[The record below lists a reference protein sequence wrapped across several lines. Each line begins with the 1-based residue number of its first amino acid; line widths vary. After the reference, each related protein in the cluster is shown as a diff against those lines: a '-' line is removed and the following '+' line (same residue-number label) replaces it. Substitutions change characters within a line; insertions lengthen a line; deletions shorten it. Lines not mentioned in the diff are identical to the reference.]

1 MPQDA
6 LVVAEGCENGHD
18 TIIPG
23 GTKSCKPVP
32 NRYKSNEII
41 NLPEDGIM
49 SDFKKNVMK
58 KNRSQHFFNILAVI
72 TGMALL
78 VVSGCREQSSLL
90 QVNPAFR
97 EYIQAFT
104 TGIISTHSVIKVRL
118 ADDFADTATF
128 NMPVAETFFRF
139 KPALQGKTYWTDSR
153 TIEFHPDGPL
163 PQDRIFTVSFFLSK
177 LITVPDSL
185 KTLLFQVQTMKQE
198 VAVSVENHKAYSH
211 SDLSREFLTGILKTA
226 DVADDQQVEK
236 VLKATQGGRDLPV
249 CWSHDPKNRSHL
261 FQVDSIYRGKTAS
274 DVKLQWDG
282 SPIQSETEGELRVEI
297 PALNDF
303 KILNVLSYPAE
314 QPCLRV
320 QFSDPLDPSQD
331 LDGLFR
337 VGKLQNLRYSADDNL
352 LWIYLPEMQ
361 EEKSKLTFEPS
372 IKNVRGQELG
382 KRILL
387 DVQIENAS
395 PNLRFVG
402 DGVILPSSN
411 GMLLPFEA
419 VNLSAV
425 DIKVVRI
432 FEKNIL
438 QFLQVNELSGN
449 SELARVGRIVLKQS
463 IPLNGV
469 ADRGRWNRFSIDLS
483 SMIKAEPGAV
493 YSVILSFTKEYS
505 TFPCSGSDSV
515 GPTGPDMMA
524 FSDPDKE
531 NEKEW
536 GYYSN
541 YYDDDFNNG
550 GWRNYRWEERND
562 PSKTSYYFNKTISR
576 NVLSSDLGIIAKGG
590 NDGEFHVYVTDIVS
604 SKPLSGVTV
613 EFFNFQL
620 QSLCKSTTDKEGMAT
635 VPVKKHP
642 FVLTAKSKG
651 QTGYLKLLDGL
662 AQSLS
667 MFDVSGEPVQNG
679 IKGYL
684 YGERGVWRPGDS
696 LFLTFILEDK
706 EHRLPRLHPVGFSL
720 FNPSGQL
727 MHRMVRTSSMDGFY
741 NFHTAT
747 APDAPTGNWLAVV
760 DVGGAEFRKTLKIE
774 TIKPNRLKITLD
786 FKTDRLVKDH
796 IPSAVLEATWLTG
809 ALAGNLKAKVT
820 MTLTKSATEFKGYT
834 GFVFNNPTA
843 GFSAENITVFDGR
856 LDPSGRA
863 LVLPKIHVTH
873 TAPGVLNARFET
885 MVFENGGDF
894 SVDRFSLPYYPFQS
908 YCGLRVP
915 VSKETNH
922 NLLTDQTYPIDLV
935 NVDARGKRVPSN
947 TLKVEVYK
955 LEWRWWW
962 DDSEAGSADFISTA
976 YIRPVDSAILK
987 TIEGKATY
995 PFEVGYDDWGR
1006 YLVKVTDQSSGHAA
1020 GSIVY
1025 VDWPGYFRMPG
1036 GEKQAAAMLML
1047 TTDKPGYKVG
1057 DVVKFTIPSA
1067 PDGRALVTIETGSK
1081 VLKSFWVPT
1090 SRGSVDFSFKA
1101 TEAMAPNCYV
1111 YVTLVQPHAQTTND
1125 LPIRLYG
1132 VVAVPVE
1139 NPGTHLR
1146 PAIHVQKEWAPG
1158 QKVTI
1163 GVSERDGKPMT
1174 YTLAIVDEGLLDLT
1188 RFKTPDPW
1196 NVFYA
1201 REALGV
1207 KTWDLYDQVIGAY
1220 SGELQRILS
1229 IGGDQEGDLKGA
1241 LKANRF
1247 VPMVRSFGPFEL
1259 KKGQSRNHSFTMP
1272 QYIGAVRV
1280 MVIAGKDGAYGQ
1292 NEKTV
1297 AVKKPLMVLSTLPR
1311 VVGPGETLKLP
1322 VSVFAMDKSIKNVKV
1337 DVEVNS
1343 LFIVEGAASKQLVF
1357 SATGDQM
1364 VTFDLKVSE
1373 STGIGRVGVVAYSG
1387 TQTAQHEIE
1396 IEVRNPNTRITNV
1409 FEKAI
1414 QPGASWVVDVVAPG
1428 IPGTNSG
1435 TLEISSIPPLNLN
1448 QRLGFLM
1455 KYPYGCLEQTVS
1467 AVFPQLYLTGIMDLP
1482 EKSEKESEQYIRQ
1495 AIQRMKSFQLA
1506 NGGLSYWPGGTY
1518 ADDWGTSYAGHFM
1531 LEAEQKG
1538 YALPVHFF
1546 TSWKE
1551 FQRQKAV
1558 SWDVNAGY
1566 FNDDLVQA
1574 YRLFTLALAR
1584 SPELGPMNRL
1594 LEKKDLSVAAQWQLA
1609 AAYQVAGKS
1618 ETAIRLIG
1626 RATTGIK
1633 PYREL
1638 SGTFGSDL
1646 RDKAMIVEV
1655 LSLLNMRTKA
1665 APLVKEISNALCS
1678 GEWYGTQSTAFAL
1691 MAMVKFSGKSSG
1703 SGVHATYRIS
1713 QDEPVTIGT
1722 SNPFVSRTMDVV
1734 PGKKGVV
1741 QVTNQ
1746 GKNILFARV
1755 IISGVPGYDG
1765 VAAASNNL
1773 KMKISWKS
1781 VHGGAINPQKLPQ
1794 GTNFIMEVTI
1804 TNPGLRGNYQQLALS
1819 QVFPSGW
1826 EIINARSSSLAQ
1838 TQTAASAFLYQDVR
1852 DDRVYTHFDL
1862 DAAQSKTF
1870 SVMLMAAYQGKFYL
1884 PAVLCE
1890 AMYDNTLNARVPGEW
1905 VEVVPSLK

>member
-1 MPQDA
+1 
-6 LVVAEGCENGHD
+6 
-18 TIIPG
+18 
-23 GTKSCKPVP
+23 
-32 NRYKSNEII
+32 
-41 NLPEDGIM
+41 
-49 SDFKKNVMK
+49 MK
-58 KNRSQHFFNILAVI
+58 KIHYHRFFYVLAVFAGI
-72 TGMALL
+72 ALL
-78 VVSGCREQSSLL
+78 MISGCRKQSSL
-90 QVNPAFR
+90 QRVNPAFR

-104 TGIISTHSVIKVRL
+104 TGIISTRSVIKVRL
-118 ADDFADTATF
+118 ADNFADTVTF

-139 KPALQGKTYWTDSR
+139 KPVIQGKTYWTDSR
-153 TIEFHPDGPL
+153 TIEFHPDEPL
-163 PQDRIFTVSFFLSK
+163 PQDQVYTVAFFLSK

-185 KTLLFQVQTMKQE
+185 NTLFSQVQTMKQE
-198 VAVSVENHKAYSH
+198 IAVSVENHKAYFH
-211 SDLSREFLTGILKTA
+211 SDLSREFLTGILKTS

-236 VLKATQGGRDLPV
+236 VLKATQDGRELPV
-249 CWSHDPKNRSHL
+249 CWSHDKKNRSHL
-261 FQVDSIYRGKTAS
+261 FQVDSIHRGRAAS
-274 DVKLQWDG
+274 AVKLQWDG
-282 SPIQSETEGELRVEI
+282 APINSKTDGDLKVEI

-303 KILNVLSYPAE
+303 RILDVRSFPSE

-320 QFSDPLDPSQD
+320 QFSDPLDPGQN

-337 VGKLQNLRYSADDNL
+337 VGKLQDLRYSVDDNL
-352 LWIYLPEMQ
+352 LWIYLPDIQ
-361 EEKSKLTFEPS
+361 ENKTRLTFEPS
-372 IKNVRGQELG
+372 IKNIQHKELG
-382 KRILL
+382 KRILI
-387 DVQIENAS
+387 DIQIENAS

-419 VNLSAV
+419 VNLNAV

-449 SELARVGRIVLKQS
+449 SELARVGRIVLKKS
-463 IPLNGV
+463 MPLNGV
-469 ADRGRWNRFSIDLS
+469 ADKGRWNRFSIDLS
-483 SMIKAEPGAV
+483 NLIKTEPGAI
-493 YSVILSFTKEYS
+493 YSVILSFRKDYS
-505 TFPCSGSDSV
+505 TFPCNGSDSV
-515 GPTGPDMMA
+515 NNNDRDMMV

-531 NEKEW
+531 NDKDW

-541 YYDDDFNNG
+541 YYDDDYNNG
-550 GWRNYRWEERND
+550 GWLQYRWEERDD
-562 PSKTSYYFNKTISR
+562 PCKPSYYFNKTISR

-590 NDGEFHVYVTDIVS
+590 NDGEFHVYVTDIVT
-604 SKPLSGVTV
+604 SKPLSGIAV

-620 QSLCKSTTDKEGMAT
+620 QSLCKATTDQEGMVT
-635 VPVKKHP
+635 VPVKKRP

-651 QTGYLKLLDGL
+651 QTGYLKLSDGL
-662 AQSLS
+662 ALSLS

-706 EHRLPRLHPVGFSL
+706 EHQLPKHHPVGFSL
-720 FNPSGQL
+720 LNPSGQL
-727 MHRMVRTSSMDGFY
+727 INRMVRTSSVDGFY
-741 NFHTAT
+741 SFNTVT
-747 APDAPTGNWLAVV
+747 APDAPTGNWLAQVS
-760 DVGGAEFRKTLKIE
+760 VGGAEFRKTLKIE

-786 FKTDRLVKDH
+786 FKTDRLIKDH
-796 IPSAVLEATWLTG
+796 IPSALLEATWLTG
-809 ALAGNLKAKVT
+809 SIAGNLKAKVT
-820 MTLTKSATEFKGYT
+820 MTLTKSATEFKGFP
-834 GFVFNNPTA
+834 GFVFDNPTA
-843 GFSAENITVFDGR
+843 GFAAENITVFDGR
-856 LDPSGRA
+856 LDPSGCA
-863 LVLPKIHVTH
+863 LILPKIHVTH

-885 MVFENGGDF
+885 MVFEDGGDF
-894 SVDRFSLPYYPFQS
+894 SVDRFVLPYYPFQS
-908 YCGLRVP
+908 YCGIRPPLNT
-915 VSKETNH
+915 KNDH
-922 NLLTDQTYPIDLV
+922 ILMTDKTYPVDLV
-935 NVDARGKRVPSN
+935 NVDSRGKLVPSN

-962 DDSEAGSADFISTA
+962 DDSEEGSADFISTA
-976 YIRPVDSAILK
+976 YIRPVDSTLLK
-987 TIEGKATY
+987 TADGKASY
-995 PFEVGYDDWGR
+995 PFEAGYDDWGR
-1006 YLVKVTDQSSGHAA
+1006 YLIKVTDQSSGHAA
-1020 GSIVY
+1020 GTIVY

-1036 GEKQAAAMLML
+1036 GEKQAAAMLTL

-1057 DVVKFTIPSA
+1057 DMIKLTLPSA

-1090 SRGSVDFSFKA
+1090 SRGSVDFSVKA

-1111 YVTLVQPHAQTTND
+1111 YITLIQPHAQTTND

-1132 VVAVPVE
+1132 VVAVPIE
-1139 NPGTHLR
+1139 NPGTHLS

-1163 GVSERDGKPMT
+1163 GISESNGKPMT

-1229 IGGDQEGDLKGA
+1229 IGGDQEGDLKGM

-1247 VPMVRSFGPFEL
+1247 VPMVRNFGPYEL
-1259 KKGQSRNHSFTMP
+1259 KSGQSRNHSFIMP
-1272 QYIGAVRV
+1272 QYIGSVRV
-1280 MVIAGKDGAYGQ
+1280 MVVAGKDGAYGR

-1297 AVKKPLMVLSTLPR
+1297 AVKKPLMVLGTLPR

-1322 VSVFAMDKSIKNVKV
+1322 VSVFAMDKTIKNVKV
-1337 DVEVNS
+1337 DLEVNPQ
-1343 LFIVEGAASKQLVF
+1343 FIIEGAVSKQLVF
-1357 SATGDQM
+1357 TATGDQM
-1364 VTFDLKVSE
+1364 VTFDLKVRE
-1373 STGIGRVGVVAYSG
+1373 STGIGKIHIVAFSG
-1387 TQTAQHEIE
+1387 DQTADHEIE
-1396 IEVRNPNTRITNV
+1396 IEVRNPNTRITNI

-1414 QPGASWVVDVVAPG
+1414 QPGGSWMADVVSPG

-1435 TLEISSIPPLNLN
+1435 TLEISSMPPLNLK

-1455 KYPYGCLEQTVS
+1455 KYPYGCLEQSVS
-1467 AVFPQLYLTGIMDLP
+1467 AVFPQLCLTDIMDLP
-1482 EKSEKESEQYIRQ
+1482 EGSKKETTQHIRL
-1495 AIQRMKSFQLA
+1495 AIQRIKSFQLT

-1531 LEAEQKG
+1531 IEAEQKG
-1538 YALPVHFF
+1538 YALPAHFIS
-1546 TSWKE
+1546 SWKE

-1558 SWDVNAGY
+1558 SWNVNAGY

-1584 SPELGPMNRL
+1584 SPELGSMNRL
-1594 LEKKDLSVAAQWQLA
+1594 LEKKDLSIAAQWQLA
-1609 AAYQVAGKS
+1609 AAYQIAGKS
-1618 ETAIRLIG
+1618 ETAIQLIN
-1626 RATTGIK
+1626 RATMGVK

-1638 SGTFGSDL
+1638 TGTFGSDL
-1646 RDKAMIVEV
+1646 RDKAMIVDA
-1655 LSLLNMRTKA
+1655 LCLLNMKTKA
-1665 APLVKEISNALCS
+1665 APLVKEISDALCS
-1678 GEWYGTQSTAFAL
+1678 REWYSTQSTAFAL
-1691 MAMVKFSGKSSG
+1691 MAIVKFTGNSSG
-1703 SGVHATYRIS
+1703 SGITATCRIY
-1713 QDEPVTIGT
+1713 QDEPVKISTT
-1722 SNPFVSRTMDVV
+1722 NPFFSRSIDVI

-1741 QVTNQ
+1741 QVTNN

-1755 IISGVPGYDG
+1755 IVSGIPGFDD
-1765 VAAASNNL
+1765 VTAASSNL
-1773 KMKISWKS
+1773 KIKVTWQSIKGD
-1781 VHGGAINPQKLPQ
+1781 VINPQKLPQ

-1819 QVFPSGW
+1819 QIFPSGW
-1826 EIINARSSSLAQ
+1826 EIINAHSSSLAQ
-1838 TQTAASAFLYQDVR
+1838 TQTTDSPFSYQDVR

-1870 SVMLMAAYQGKFYL
+1870 RVMLMAAYQGKFYM

-1890 AMYDNTLNARVPGEW
+1890 AMYDNTINARVPGGW
-1905 VEVVPSLK
+1905 VEVIPSIK